1 MFFLKLGIVLS
12 HSGFCIGR
20 THAWLSTT
28 DGLWRTSVSGNRPS
42 RGDGELRSLVEAA
55 SLLHSFGCKHGQ
67 FMEEDVPYTGLDSSS
82 WIAHQYLWQQK
93 KFVEGRNFWSNHN
106 ASVLQ
111 WVIWHSLQQVS
122 TTRNFI
128 LLIEGKWGEENLGRG
143 HGLLTLRFPSLDVIS
158 ICGISVQMMD
168 WWRNIGLL
176 HGKRSVKTLIK
187 DDIFWN
193 CKLILAYPGIFWISW
208 NYKEWKRWSWHLM
221 TIFSR
226 VKQFRI
232 GGGEGYRKLLVV
244 ATFDHLWL

>member
-1 MFFLKLGIVLS
+1 MANSEALLKLFHCPYGWWGTGSVRGGRCAIYSVGFFVL
-12 HSGFCIGR
+12 
-20 THAWLSTT
+20 
-28 DGLWRTSVSGNRPS
+28 V
-42 RGDGELRSLVEAA
+42 
-55 SLLHSFGCKHGQ
+55 
-67 FMEEDVPYTGLDSSS
+67 
-82 WIAHQYLWQQK
+82 AHQDLWQQK

-111 WVIWHSLQQVS
+111 WVIWQSLQQVS

-143 HGLLTLRFPSLDVIS
+143 HGLLTLRSSSVDVIS

-168 WWRNIGLL
+168 WGRNIGLL

-244 ATFDHLWL
+244 TTFDHLWL